1 MVVLPTLQPAPLP
14 SLPMKVII
22 RNPQRRE
29 LVLEGSRRV
38 DALIK
43 ELGLNPEQVLVVR
56 GGALLTRDVMV
67 RDSETVEIVSA
78 ISGGSG
84 EM

>member
-1 MVVLPTLQPAPLP
+1 
-14 SLPMKVII
+14 MKVII

-29 LVLEGSRRV
+29 LVLEGTRRV

-43 ELGLNPEQVLVVR
+43 ELGLNPEQVLVLR
-56 GGALLTRDVMV
+56 NDDLLTRDVLV
-67 RDSETVEIVSA
+67 RDDETVEILTA

>member
-1 MVVLPTLQPAPLP
+1 
-14 SLPMKVII
+14 MKVIV
-22 RNPQRRE
+22 RNPQRKE
-29 LVLEGSRRV
+29 LVLKGNRRV

-43 ELGLNPEQVLVVR
+43 ELGLNPEQVLVIR
-56 GGALLTRDVMV
+56 NDNLLTRDVLV
-67 RDSETVEIVSA
+67 RDDETVEILRA

>member
-1 MVVLPTLQPAPLP
+1 
-14 SLPMKVII
+14 MKVIV
-22 RNPQRRE
+22 RNPQRKE
-29 LVLEGSRRV
+29 LVLEGNRRV

-43 ELGLNPEQVLVVR
+43 ELGLNPEQVLVIR
-56 GGALLTRDVMV
+56 NDNLLTRDVLV
-67 RDSETVEIVSA
+67 RDDETVEILTA